1 MRQLYRTFLAL
12 PLVAGIALTVL
23 PSQSIAAPSF
33 AQYRVTQRYNGRP
46 AAVNLNSPQARR
58 FRTVLTNGARRG
70 PNFAGQYT
78 VVTWGCGTECQQV
91 AIVDAKTGRVYMTG
105 ITASLGVKHQLN
117 SRLLVVN
124 PPEEIAL
131 FGSNKP
137 DWLYSRYY
145 VWESNRLRQVYPPAN
160 SR

>member
-1 MRQLYRTFLAL
+1 MRQFWKNFLAL
-12 PLVAGIALTVL
+12 PLVASITLTAI
-23 PSQSIAAPSF
+23 PSQSIAAAPSF
-33 AQYRVTQRYNGRP
+33 AQYRVTQRYTGRP
-46 AAVNLNSPQARR
+46 APVNLNSPQARR

-91 AIVDAKTGRVYMTG
+91 AIVDARTGRVYMTG

-124 PPEEIAL
+124 PPEEIAQL
-131 FGSNKP
+131 SP
-137 DWLYSRYY
+137 EYARRISTQYY
-145 VWESNRLRQVYPPAN
+145 IWENNRLRQI
-160 SR
+160 SQ

>member
-12 PLVAGIALTVL
+12 PLITGIALTAL

-124 PPEEIAL
+124 PPEEIAQL
-131 FGSNKP
+131 SPEYARRISTK
-137 DWLYSRYY
+137 YY
-145 VWESNRLRQVYPPAN
+145 IWQNNTLRQISSSTN
-160 SR
+160 R

>member
-1 MRQLYRTFLAL
+1 MRQLWKTFLAL
-12 PLVAGIALTVL
+12 PLVTGVALTAI

-33 AQYRVTQRYNGRP
+33 GQYRATQRYNGRP
-46 AAVNLNSPQARR
+46 APVNLNTPEARR
-58 FRTVLTNGARRG
+58 FRTVLTNGAKLG

-124 PPEEIAL
+124 PPEEIAQL
-131 FGSNKP
+131 SPEYAKRITT
-137 DWLYSRYY
+137 RYY
-145 VWESNRLRQVYPPAN
+145 VWQNNRLVQVN
-160 SR
+160 R

>member
-1 MRQLYRTFLAL
+1 MRQLWGSFLAL
-12 PLVAGIALTVL
+12 PLAAGIALTTI

-33 AQYRVTQRYNGRP
+33 TQYRVTQRYTGRP
-46 AAVNLNSPQARR
+46 AAVNLNTPQARR

-91 AIVDAKTGRVYMTG
+91 AIVDARTGRVYMTG

-124 PPEEIAL
+124 PPEEIAQL
-131 FGSNKP
+131 SP
-137 DWLYSRYY
+137 EYARRISTRYY
-145 VWESNRLRQVYPPAN
+145 VWENNRLRQISPTAN
-160 SR
+160 R